1 MLVIP
6 TMDQGGAEKQLSL
19 LAAGLPS
26 DRFEVSVVLLTRG
39 GPLEPSLLEAGVTVV
54 HCDKKWKLDPLAY
67 FRLKEAIKRFR
78 PDIVHTWIF
87 AANCYGRAA
96 AWRLKVPVVLGGE
109 RCVDL
114 WKRSYEFML
123 DRFLAKRTDGILTN
137 SEGVKN
143 FYAQHGISAERFHII
158 PNGVEVKTLERQ
170 PAREALLNKLQ
181 LPGTTRLIGVVGR
194 LWPQKRLKD
203 AIWATELLKCVRDDT
218 HLLIAGDGPQ
228 RWRLEKFAEQVGVD
242 PFVHFLGHV
251 EHSAPLIAA
260 LDQFWICSG
269 YEGQS
274 NSLMEAMSQ
283 GIPVIAS
290 DIPGNRDLVVHEET
304 GLLFPLGDRAE
315 LAKQS
320 ERLSHDPEFA
330 SQLALAGREK
340 VQRDFS
346 VEKMVQ
352 RHMEYYESRLRE
364 AASVLPRPQRAS
376 AMNSIDGGGKR
387 SP

>member
-19 LAAGLPS
+19 LAAGLPR

-39 GPLEPSLLEAGVTVV
+39 GPLEASLDQAGVDVI
-54 HCDKKWKLDPLAY
+54 HCHKKWKLDPFAY
-67 FRLKEAIKRFR
+67 RRMKEAIRSKR

-87 AANCYGRAA
+87 AANCYGRTA

-114 WKRSYEFML
+114 WKRGYEFML
-123 DRFLAKRTDGILTN
+123 DRFLAQRTDGLLTN
-137 SEGVKN
+137 SEGVKD
-143 FYAQHGISAERFHII
+143 FYAQHGIPAERFHVI
-158 PNGVEVKTLERQ
+158 PNGIDVKPLDAT
-170 PAREALLNKLQ
+170 PARDVLLRKLQ
-181 LPGTTRLIGVVGR
+181 LPDDAKLIGVVGR

-242 PFVHFLGHV
+242 KFVHFLGHV
-251 EHSAPLIAA
+251 EQTAPLIAA

-274 NSLMEAMSQ
+274 NALMEAMGQ

-290 DIPGNRDLVVHEET
+290 DIPGNRDLVAHEET

-330 SQLALAGREK
+330 GQLAIAGRDK
-340 VQRDFS
+340 VLRDFS
-346 VEKMVQ
+346 VQKMVA
-352 RHMEYYESRLRE
+352 RHVEYYERQLQAIS
-364 AASVLPRPQRAS
+364 S
-376 AMNSIDGGGKR
+376 
-387 SP
+387 